1 MNSPTPTSAAGT
13 STAVLTST
21 AASNMATGKISVPE
35 YFALQK
41 EKQQAKPGSAVI
53 DPKELFG
60 DEIPLGYDDEE
71 LANEEGELED
81 KAPVPVSS
89 SEDMHDPPLGSR
101 RPREEAPDASSS
113 KRPRSDDEASPMSRA
128 LISPRTDPPP
138 VRDPW
143 MPTDAE
149 IQLRLGASCPPNEIL
164 LYYDNSIVDDDVAD
178 AMVFEPPTQR
188 QQYYIGL
195 FHELRYFSAKKTSRK
210 SKVPEWQALCQ
221 SWNAFVVNFNKDPKG
236 YRERI
241 ASARER
247 YYTYTVCVRC
257 ERLHDQSMEAGIPC
271 AVPVD
276 TICPRCLP
284 SAARIFERDLNQV
297 LWHCWGYRCDQR
309 WKYWSCRMHSRS
321 RTSLSSW
328 NRRRHRLVVALRE
341 ADEYLRRL
349 HRPKQDRATRYPCRV
364 QRYQSY
370 LREPVSVDRPLKL
383 ELRRWTL

>member
-1 MNSPTPTSAAGT
+1 MNSPTPTSSSAPSAGT
-13 STAVLTST
+13 SAAVLTST

-41 EKQQAKPGSAVI
+41 EKQQAKPSSAVI

-60 DEIPLGYDDEE
+60 DEIPLDYDDEE

-89 SEDMHDPPLGSR
+89 SEDTHGPPLESR
-101 RPREEAPDASSS
+101 RRREEAPEASSS
-113 KRPRSDDEASPMSRA
+113 KRPRSDDEVSPMSRV

-149 IQLRLGASCPPNEIL
+149 IQSRLGASCPPNEIL
-164 LYYDNSIVDDDVAD
+164 LYYDNSIADDDVAD
-178 AMVFEPPTQR
+178 AIVFESPTQR
-188 QQYYIGL
+188 QNYYIRL
-195 FHELRYFSAKKTSRK
+195 FQELRYFSAKKTSRK
-210 SKVPEWQALCQ
+210 SKLPEWQALCQ

-247 YYTYTVCVRC
+247 YYTYTARGKC

-271 AVPVD
+271 AVPVG

-284 SAARIFERDLNQV
+284 SAARLSERDLT
-297 LWHCWGYRCDQR
+297 GY
-309 WKYWSCRMHSRS
+309 
-321 RTSLSSW
+321 TN
-328 NRRRHRLVVALRE
+328 NRVPDHIKELRARIEPRE
-341 ADEYLRRL
+341 APSAVANRSTRVGLSPAGYGGLRTPSPFPE
-349 HRPKQDRATRYPCRV
+349 RPPLGRVVKKAPRPAATYR
-364 QRYQSY
+364 
-370 LREPVSVDRPLKL
+370 
-383 ELRRWTL
+383 

>member
-1 MNSPTPTSAAGT
+1 MNSSTPTPSSA
-13 STAVLTST
+13 AVLTST

-60 DEIPLGYDDEE
+60 FGDEISLDYDDEE

-89 SEDMHDPPLGSR
+89 SEDTHGPPLGSR
-101 RPREEAPDASSS
+101 RPSEEAPDASSS
-113 KRPRSDDEASPMSRA
+113 KRPRSDEEASPFAARRELS
-128 LISPRTDPPP
+128 
-138 VRDPW
+138 
-143 MPTDAE
+143 AE
-149 IQLRLGASCPPNEIL
+149 RNTAVLRQQYRGRRRRRRH
-164 LYYDNSIVDDDVAD
+164 
-178 AMVFEPPTQR
+178 VFESGTQR
-188 QQYYIGL
+188 HKYYIGL

-247 YYTYTVCVRC
+247 YYTYIVRGKC

-271 AVPVD
+271 AVPVG

-284 SAARIFERDLNQV
+284 SAARLSERDLT
-297 LWHCWGYRCDQR
+297 GYTNNCVPDHIKELRA
-309 WKYWSCRMHSRS
+309 
-321 RTSLSSW
+321 
-328 NRRRHRLVVALRE
+328 RLEPRE
-341 ADEYLRRL
+341 APSAVANRST
-349 HRPKQDRATRYPCRV
+349 RAGLSPAG
-364 QRYQSY
+364 
-370 LREPVSVDRPLKL
+370 
-383 ELRRWTL
+383 